1 VIACRSGCIAG
12 VLEAAKK
19 GTLKVDLQALT
30 VGAALLTMHR
40 CFVQLCTAAGW
51 GHFLHLA
58 HCSEGASTSSTSR
71 GSAHTTLCTPRS
83 NVEISSAAHV
93 VVRADG

>member
-1 VIACRSGCIAG
+1 MSCCAHGEPSYTACRSGCIAG

-40 CFVQLCTAAGW
+40 CAV
-51 GHFLHLA
+51 HL
-58 HCSEGASTSSTSR
+58 
-71 GSAHTTLCTPRS
+71 
-83 NVEISSAAHV
+83 
-93 VVRADG
+93 

>member
-1 VIACRSGCIAG
+1 MFSYMQSRCVRLICLLSTHRSGCIAG

-40 CFVQLCTAAGW
+40 CDIHLSVNCASYSTLRIAA
-51 GHFLHLA
+51 A
-58 HCSEGASTSSTSR
+58 
-71 GSAHTTLCTPRS
+71 
-83 NVEISSAAHV
+83 
-93 VVRADG
+93 